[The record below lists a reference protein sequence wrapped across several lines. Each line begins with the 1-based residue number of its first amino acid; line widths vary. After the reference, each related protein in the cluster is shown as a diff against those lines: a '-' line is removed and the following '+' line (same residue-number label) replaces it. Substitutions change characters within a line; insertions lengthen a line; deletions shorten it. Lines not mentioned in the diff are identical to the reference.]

1 MPFHISKKGSFYQ
14 DRLGTSIGKALKKE
28 MHAAGMILLAVEEV
42 PVEGKSLAEVK
53 ESLSPFPVC
62 LSRACLGK
70 ALFFSICKLNNT
82 LFRAVWCR

>member
-1 MPFHISKKGSFYQ
+1 
-14 DRLGTSIGKALKKE
+14 

-53 ESLSPFPVC
+53 ETLSPFPVC
-62 LSRACLGK
+62 LSRACLCK
-70 ALFFSICKLNNT
+70 ALFFSIFKLNNT